1 MTIES
6 VLSGMVDAGRVPHS
20 ILLHED
26 DGGGAFRITVD
37 FLKYLFC
44 KHRSDGKACEA
55 CPSCNKISKFIHPDI
70 HFVFPTASKYVSSQY
85 MEEFRHLALANTDF
99 TEAELNAALG
109 IEGKNSMIAVSEANH
124 ILEVLSL
131 SALEGGYRAVVIYLP
146 EKMRLEAANRLL
158 KIVEEPSDRT
168 LFLFISHAPEKV
180 LETISSRC
188 QRIRVPNTSA
198 GRMPEFSSPE
208 LLDALMEA
216 LLAGNL
222 PLALDTSDKIAALPT
237 RESAKAFCRYAAEA
251 MRQVFLV
258 QQGLD
263 TLSLNDGKFALWA
276 ARCKKTFPRQALEA
290 LGRAQ
295 TLIDRNVNAKI
306 LFTDLVDRLYINI

>member
-44 KHRSDGKACEA
+44 KHRSGGKACED

-70 HFVFPTASKYVSSQY
+70 HYVFSTAAEHVSSQY
-85 MEEFRHLALANTDF
+85 MEQFRSLALDNPDF

-109 IEGKNSMIAVSEANH
+109 IEKKNSMIALSEAKH

-131 SALEGGYRAVVIYLP
+131 STLEGGYKVVVMYLP
-146 EKMRLEAANRLL
+146 EKMNREAANRLL
-158 KIVEEPSDRT
+158 KIVEEPSEKT

-188 QRIRVPNTSA
+188 QRIRVPNASA
-198 GRMPEFSSPE
+198 GGMPEFSSPE

-216 LLAGNL
+216 LIARNL
-222 PLALDTSDKIAALPT
+222 PLALDASDRIAALPT

-251 MRQVFLV
+251 MRQVFLA
-258 QQGLD
+258 QQGLNA
-263 TLSLNDGKFALWA
+263 LSRDDGKFGLWA
-276 ARCKKTFPRQALEA
+276 SRCRKTFPRQALEA

-295 TLIDRNVNAKI
+295 TLINRNVNAKL